1 MQSSMNLPVSSR
13 IGIMGLPP
21 LHGYG
26 VVVQLYL
33 PVVSLAAAVIYAP
46 RAVIDPHV
54 APVIPTS
61 GNLLDYAR
69 WTGCE
74 A

>member
-1 MQSSMNLPVSSR
+1 MQSFMNLPVSSR
-13 IGIMGLPP
+13 IGVMGLPP

-33 PVVSLAAAVIYAP
+33 PIVSL
-46 RAVIDPHV
+46 AVIDPHV

-61 GNLLDYAR
+61 GNLLDYA
-69 WTGCE
+69 
-74 A
+74 